1 MKQIYALLLI
11 VGTVATAMASR
22 AENRQSVTLH
32 RAPATD
38 ISVAETPAK
47 MPARQTPG
55 KMVIS
60 DLEKQVYGRYT
71 CEYYSPIP
79 DENNVPYG
87 WCQEQPLVVEDFFG
101 ESGDVNIGYLFLQ
114 SAILKGKVDM
124 ENGTLTIPSRKAIT
138 YYEDPDNYDDPGKPV
153 YFVTVDV
160 VNGKY
165 AANYDRPL
173 VCRFELHNGII
184 TKMTTD
190 DTWGYVVQDN
200 DGNDIGWFEIA
211 QNSSFYL
218 GHGEMEYTV
227 GGQTQAT
234 VIHAQSNGTKAWVYN
249 AFRTGWET
257 PIEITVNDPA
267 KTAQIV
273 NQSFLSGEDRYFF
286 TNADHA
292 TEVNGIIRDVD
303 WDLDKRDPNPNSV
316 LDFGNMSICKEGS
329 PESIADFGNVRF
341 YFKEDVSEDHTTAIR
356 DIEVADVLD
365 ATVPVEY
372 YNLQG
377 VRVANPGKGLYI
389 RRQGIRAEKV
399 ILP

>member
-11 VGTVATAMASR
+11 AGTVATAMASR

-71 CEYYSPIP
+71 CEYYSPVP

-200 DGNDIGWFEIA
+200 DCNDVGWFEIA

-273 NQSFLSGEDRYFF
+273 DRSFLSGEDRYFF

-365 ATVPVEY
+365 ATVPVGY
-372 YNLQG
+372 YKLQG